1 MKGKPV
7 PLAEPESRSS
17 DVARGV
23 VRWLIRESVGVVF
36 VAATL
41 FLAAGRLDWA
51 MGWALVGL
59 YAVWVGANALLLIPR
74 NPELL
79 AERAVR
85 RRGDH
90 VWDTV
95 LLGLFG
101 LSTLAKLV
109 VAGLDERFGW
119 TPPLPPTLQ
128 GAALVVVFLGYA
140 LTTWS
145 MVANAFFSTVV
156 RIQQERG
163 HRVATGGPYR
173 YVRHPGYVGTML
185 FELATPLMLGS
196 LWALIP
202 GGLVVP
208 LLTIRTALEDRA
220 LQEKLSG
227 YREYAGRVR
236 SRLIPGVW

>member
-1 MKGKPV
+1 MKPGRFSKPE
-7 PLAEPESRSS
+7 ARASN
-17 DVARGV
+17 VARGV
-23 VRWLIRESVGVVF
+23 TRWLIRESVGVVF

-41 FLAAGRLDWA
+41 FLAAGRLDWG
-51 MGWALVGL
+51 MGWALVAL
-59 YAVWVGANALLLIPR
+59 YVVWVGANAVLLIPR

-90 VWDTV
+90 AWDTV

-119 TPPLPPTLQ
+119 TPPLPPALQ
-128 GAALVVVFLGYA
+128 GAALIVVFLGYA

-145 MVANAFFSTVV
+145 MVANTFFSTVV

-173 YVRHPGYVGTML
+173 YVRHPGYVGAMA
-185 FELATPLMLGS
+185 FELATPVVLGS

-208 LLTIRTALEDRA
+208 LLIIRTALEDRA

-227 YREYAGRVR
+227 YREYAAQVR
-236 SRLIPGVW
+236 YRLIPGVW